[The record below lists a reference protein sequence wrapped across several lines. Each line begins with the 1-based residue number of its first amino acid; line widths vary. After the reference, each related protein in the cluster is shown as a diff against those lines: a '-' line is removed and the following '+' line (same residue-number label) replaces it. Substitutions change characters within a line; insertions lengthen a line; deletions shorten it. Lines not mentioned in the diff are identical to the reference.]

1 MSVRVI
7 ALLRGRKNKPARA
20 VICACANPKCHPATI
35 KKGKEGD
42 GGRCA
47 SCRRLLKPILE
58 IAATPNER
66 VTVSAQN
73 ISAGASFIFITHCLI
88 STRDKKREKFFLHK
102 GVLQRAR

>member
-1 MSVRVI
+1 MSVKVI
-7 ALLRGRKNKPARA
+7 ASLRGRKDKPARA

-35 KKGKEGD
+35 KKGQEGD
-42 GGRCA
+42 GSRCA
-47 SCRRLLKPILE
+47 SCRHLLKPIME
-58 IAATPNER
+58 IATTSNER

-73 ISAGASFIFITHCLI
+73 ISEGASFIFITHCLI